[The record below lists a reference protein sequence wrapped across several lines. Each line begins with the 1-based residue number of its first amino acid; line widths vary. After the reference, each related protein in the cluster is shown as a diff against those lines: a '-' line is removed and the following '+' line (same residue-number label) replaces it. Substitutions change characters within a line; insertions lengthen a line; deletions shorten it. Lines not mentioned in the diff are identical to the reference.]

1 MPFKLLPSMQARSM
15 PLLAAALVL
24 TACSGEQAPPPAP
37 PAPEVSA
44 VTVSTAPVSNI
55 IELPGRVQAVRTAEV
70 RARVDGIVERR
81 LYEEGTDVREGAPL
95 FQIDP
100 RPLRA
105 ALDAAQASLRR
116 AQAERTNARR
126 DVERFRPLVARNAI
140 SQQEFDAATAR
151 AAQAEADVGS
161 AEAQVEQ
168 ARLNLGYATV
178 TAPISGRAGRA
189 EVTEG
194 ALVSAAQGTLMTTV
208 EQLERVYVNF
218 SQSSAEVLQLRRDI
232 QAGRLRMPNLEDTRV
247 TLILEDGSV
256 YERSGRINFLAQ
268 SVDPSTGTVSLRA
281 EFPNPRRIL
290 LPGEFVR
297 ARVEAGVNPNGLL
310 VPQRAVQ
317 LSAQGASV
325 ILVGA
330 NNVATPRPVQLG
342 EMRGGQWEIRSG
354 LRPGDRVITDGL
366 QKVRPGTPV
375 RLAGAPAQPLAQ
387 RSASSSAAAAQ
398 PAAR

>member
-1 MPFKLLPSMQARSM
+1 MLSSR
-15 PLLAAALVL
+15 PLRLSHTLIAAGL
-24 TACSGEQAPPPAP
+24 TVAACGNEQSQPPAP
-37 PAPEVSA
+37 PPPEVS
-44 VTVSTAPVSNI
+44 VTTVSAAPVSNI

-81 LYEEGTDVREGAPL
+81 LYEEGTDVRAGTPL

-105 ALDAAQASLRR
+105 ALDAAQAALRR
-116 AQAERTNARR
+116 AQAERTNAQR
-126 DVERFRPLVARNAI
+126 DVERFRPLVSRNAI
-140 SQQEFDAATAR
+140 SQQEFDAAVAR

-178 TAPISGRAGRA
+178 TSPISGRAGRA
-189 EVTEG
+189 AVTEG

-208 EQLERVYVNF
+208 EQLDPVYVNF
-218 SQSSAEVLQLRRDI
+218 SQSSSQLLELRREI
-232 QAGRLRMPNLEDTRV
+232 QAGRIKLPNLEDTRV

-256 YERSGRINFLAQ
+256 YERSGHINFAAQ

-281 EFPNPRRIL
+281 QFPNPRRLL

-297 ARVEAGVNPNGLL
+297 ARVEAGVNPNGIL

-325 ILVGA
+325 MLVGPKS
-330 NNVATPRPVQLG
+330 VATPRQVQLG

-354 LRPGDRVITDGL
+354 LKPGDRVITDGL
-366 QKVRPGTPV
+366 QKVQPGAPV
-375 RLAGAPAQPLAQ
+375 RIDGAPAPAGGRAAGAATQ
-387 RSASSSAAAAQ
+387 ASGAG
-398 PAAR
+398 R